1 MKTPLDR
8 ISKIGTEKHPLRRR
22 SSIRRSMLNF
32 RWDRLVAALELL
44 SAVIKTPLRSKGLGL
59 LKTRFD
65 RFYRLPT
72 DSNAGAPGE

>member
-8 ISKIGTEKHPLRRR
+8 ISRIGSEKHPLRRR
-22 SSIRRSMLNF
+22 SSIRRSTLNF

-44 SAVIKTPLRSKGLGL
+44 STVIKTPLRSKGLGL

-65 RFYRLPT
+65 IVLPITDRLQRR
-72 DSNAGAPGE
+72 SAW